1 MISVILPAYNAQDT
15 IAEAIQSIV
24 DQTYEDWELIIINDG
39 STDGTKSVIQTFKDN
54 RIKFYDNL
62 GNKGLVFTLNR
73 ALSIARGFY
82 IARMDADDISLP
94 TRFEMQINYIEK
106 YNLDLI
112 GCMTERIDMNGNC
125 VIPIANQSYSPT
137 TITKCIKYDN
147 CIAHPTWLGRKKIFE
162 ELGGYRNFHACEDY
176 DFLLRAIRHNYK
188 LGICDSIQLKY
199 RENLNGISYSNLFKQ
214 RLSSKY
220 FRDNINSIDSITE
233 EDLNSYLQLY
243 NTPEQETK
251 YIKGLKLF
259 EDGVNSLRHKKFSG
273 LILIFRS
280 IFISRY
286 VGVRFTN
293 LVKIQLIRIL

>member
-73 ALSIARGFY
+73 ALSIACGFY

-94 TRFEMQINYIEK
+94 TRLEMQINYIEK
-106 YNLDLI
+106 YSLDLT

-199 RENLNGISYSNLFKQ
+199 RENMNGISFSNLFKQ

-220 FRDNINSIDSITE
+220 LRENINSIDSITE

>member
-125 VIPIANQSYSPT
+125 VIPITNKSYSPT

-162 ELGGYRNFHACEDY
+162 ELGGNRNFHACEDY
-176 DFLLRAIRHNYK
+176 DRNIFVT
-188 LGICDSIQLKY
+188 
-199 RENLNGISYSNLFKQ
+199 IS
-214 RLSSKY
+214 
-220 FRDNINSIDSITE
+220 T
-233 EDLNSYLQLY
+233 
-243 NTPEQETK
+243 
-251 YIKGLKLF
+251 
-259 EDGVNSLRHKKFSG
+259 V
-273 LILIFRS
+273 LI
-280 IFISRY
+280 
-286 VGVRFTN
+286 V
-293 LVKIQLIRIL
+293 